1 MEKWLF
7 DIDPNGDVITLHT
20 DAINLR
26 ELGSL
31 HVSRASRIEFDETQ
45 QGWTITL
52 RDGTVIPHTF
62 EQRIDALAYEVAY
75 IQEHWEEFVEAASC
89 PA

>member
-1 MEKWLF
+1 MDWLF
-7 DIDPNGDVITLHT
+7 DIASNGDVTTLHT
-20 DAINLR
+20 DLIDLR
-26 ELGSL
+26 ALGSL
-31 HVSRASRIEFDETQ
+31 HVSRASTIEWDAVQ
-45 QGWTITL
+45 QGWMITL